1 MNDPKVKSYNAA
13 DEEGVK
19 SRKRKDESARD
30 RELHDLRTLM
40 QSIEGRRFIWR
51 LLDRA
56 GVFRTSFTGNST
68 TFFNEGQR
76 NMGLIVLADVHEACA
91 EHPNDDRSK
100 EGHRIQWLMRT
111 TQALHRTPTQLR
123 VAIRQRLALH

>member
-1 MNDPKVKSYNAA
+1 MSDPKVKSYNAA
-13 DEEGVK
+13 DEENVK
-19 SRKRKDESARD
+19 SRKRKDEQIRD
-30 RELHDLRTLM
+30 RELHDLRTVM
-40 QSIEGRRFIWR
+40 ATVEGRRFVWR

-91 EHPNDDRSK
+91 EKYIEMMTEAKKDTESN
-100 EGHRIQWLMRT
+100 G
-111 TQALHRTPTQLR
+111 
-123 VAIRQRLALH
+123 